1 MLRQHLERFFASAGQ
16 LPPNGTMAD
25 TDGAVR
31 GLVASGVGAGV
42 LRRDQA
48 EGLGR
53 EGLARGRRIQL
64 RP

>member
-1 MLRQHLERFFASAGQ
+1 
-16 LPPNGTMAD
+16 
-25 TDGAVR
+25 VR